1 MTIEVATRAG
11 KFTYSTSSCTAVHTT
26 GIFVREQ
33 CPFAAYSTYLLSK
46 QSSQPL

>member
-11 KFTYSTSSCTAVHTT
+11 KFADSCTAVHMT
-26 GIFVREQ
+26 GTFVREQ
-33 CPFAAYSTYLLSK
+33 SPFAAYSTYLLSK